1 MSDQER
7 TSDREEPS
15 DREEGDKPKVPLPRD
30 PENQQADGDHDDA
43 PLAIPVPE
51 GPGQDE
57 EPPGTGEP
65 GPGREDDHRDGRVHP
80 EHPVP
85 DEPTG

>member
-15 DREEGDKPKVPLPRD
+15 DRAEGDKPKVPLPRD
-30 PENQQADGDHDDA
+30 PEDQQADGDHDDD
-43 PLAIPVPE
+43 PLTIPVPD
-51 GPGQDE
+51 GPEQDE
-57 EPPGTGEP
+57 ETPGADASGPEP
-65 GPGREDDHRDGRVHP
+65 EDDPRDGRVHP

>member
-7 TSDREEPS
+7 TSDWEEPS
-15 DREEGDKPKVPLPRD
+15 DRAEGDKPKVPLPRD
-30 PENQQADGDHDDA
+30 PEDQQADGDHDDD
-43 PLAIPVPE
+43 PLAIIAPDGPE
-51 GPGQDE
+51 QDE
-57 EPPGTGEP
+57 DPPGTDATGPEP
-65 GPGREDDHRDGRVHP
+65 EDDPRDGRVHP